1 MAPPPTGAPRKFGY
15 LLVPYFSMMSF
26 TSAIEPLRIANQ
38 VTGRALYEWL
48 LFSADGGPVVASNGI
63 SFVPDT
69 PIARVGR
76 FPTVIVC
83 AGSRVQ
89 DYKDKRAFSWLR
101 QLARHGTHIG
111 SICTGSYVLAEAG
124 LLDGYRC
131 TIHWENLSGFQEEFP
146 HLDVT
151 SKLFEFDRDRFTSSG
166 ASATLEMMLH
176 LIAEQHGHDLSAAVA
191 EQFIHTRFAD
201 PDRPQRMPL
210 RQRLRISH
218 PKLIDVIAQ
227 MEDNLE
233 EPLSREELAAS
244 VGLSTRQ
251 VERLFKKYLGRTP
264 ARHYLELRLKR
275 AQMLLTQTSMPI
287 LDVSIACGFV
297 SASHFSK
304 CYREMFDRPPRAER
318 APAPRP
324 EGYPG

>member
-1 MAPPPTGAPRKFGY
+1 MTASLSTDAPRKFGY
-15 LLVPYFSMMSF
+15 LLIPHFSMMSF

-38 VTGRALYEWL
+38 VSGRDLYDWR
-48 LFSADGGPVVASNGI
+48 LFSANGEPVVASNGI
-63 SFVPDT
+63 PFVPDT
-69 PIARVGR
+69 AIDEVKRY
-76 FPTVIVC
+76 PTVIVC
-83 AGSRVQ
+83 AGSLVR
-89 DYKDKRAFSWLR
+89 DFKDKRAFSWLR

-111 SICTGSYVLAEAG
+111 GICTGSYVLAMTG

-151 SKLFEFDRDRFTSSG
+151 NKLFEFDRDRFTSSG
-166 ASATLEMMLH
+166 ANATLEMMLH
-176 LIAEQHGHDLSAAVA
+176 LISEQHGHDLSAAVA
-191 EQFIHTRFAD
+191 EQFIHITVAD
-201 PDRPQRMPL
+201 PDQPQRMPL

-218 PKLIDVIAQ
+218 PKLIDVITR

-233 EPLSREELAAS
+233 ETLSREELAAN

-275 AQMLLTQTSMPI
+275 ARMLLGQTSMPI

-324 EGYPG
+324 